1 MANIDEVMIHIFIL
15 YGVNAFILC
24 LNLAILLFLLYLW
37 LTVFHN
43 KWFEKFAE
51 IETIIRKMK
60 P

>member
-1 MANIDEVMIHIFIL
+1 MASDEVMRHIFIL
-15 YGVNAFILC
+15 YGINAFILC
-24 LNLAILLFLLYLW
+24 LNLAIMLFMMYLW

-51 IETIIRKMK
+51 IEMIIRKMK

>member
-1 MANIDEVMIHIFIL
+1 MASDEVMVHIFIL
-15 YGVNAFILC
+15 YGINAFVLC

-37 LTVFHN
+37 ITVFHN

-51 IETIIRKMK
+51 MENTIKRLR